1 MELKQAMSNDKIS
14 HFICRLAYCRN
25 DELRKWFVTQETRLF
40 YHRLASYEPQ
50 DVLLVLREKCNMNYE
65 QLTDRDQNW
74 IKFKDQIG
82 FNTKI
87 LPNGAKFK
95 AEEFIKV
102 PFKDA
107 LNLVNNR

>member
-1 MELKQAMSNDKIS
+1 
-14 HFICRLAYCRN
+14 
-25 DELRKWFVTQETRLF
+25 
-40 YHRLASYEPQ
+40 LASFEPT
-50 DVLLVLREKCNMNYE
+50 DVLTVLREKCNMNYE
-65 QLTDRDQNW
+65 QLKQEDQMW
-74 IKFKDQIG
+74 IRFKDQIG

-87 LPNGAKFK
+87 LPTGAKFH